1 MNYDFNIYFRP
12 DRRCGSRSHRDG
24 PGGDGEGEVIV
35 KIDDSERKDR
45 YRYPIWIKG
54 KDANPQK
61 IQEAL
66 YSKYGGQGY
75 KFAII
80 FDCSKDEYEETEVET
95 PVYFLDD
102 ILNEVIHYCGVE
114 EVKKELEERRNA
126 GI

>member
-1 MNYDFNIYFRP
+1 M
-12 DRRCGSRSHRDG
+12 
-24 PGGDGEGEVIV
+24 

-45 YRYPIWIKG
+45 YGRYPIWIKG

-66 YSKYGGQGY
+66 YSRYCGQGY

-80 FDCSKDEYEETEVET
+80 FDCSKDEYEEPEVET

-114 EVKKELEERRNA
+114 AVKKELERMENERN
-126 GI
+126 